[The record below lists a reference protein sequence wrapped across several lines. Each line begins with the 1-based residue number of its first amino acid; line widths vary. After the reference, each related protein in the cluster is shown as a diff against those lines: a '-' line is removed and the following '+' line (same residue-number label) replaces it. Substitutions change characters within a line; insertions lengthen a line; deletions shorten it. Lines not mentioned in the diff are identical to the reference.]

1 MLLFIILM
9 LYLGSFAVKFAC
21 RRAWREAKKR
31 AAVRFRGFVRKA
43 LAGCLILTAFT
54 LAAAILT
61 GRAGFGPEIESGGDA
76 DDDETDE

>member
-21 RRAWREAKKR
+21 RRAWKEAKKR
-31 AAVRFRGFVRKA
+31 AALRFRSFARRGLAVCLMLSA
-43 LAGCLILTAFT
+43 LA

-61 GRAGFGPEIESGGDA
+61 GRMEFDLDA
-76 DDDETDE
+76 VDETDDEIDK

>member
-21 RRAWREAKKR
+21 RRAWKEAKKR
-31 AAVRFRGFVRKA
+31 AALRFRNFARRGLAVCLMLSA
-43 LAGCLILTAFT
+43 LA

-61 GRAGFGPEIESGGDA
+61 GRMEFDPEDA
-76 DDDETDE
+76 LDTDDEIDE